1 MVDGSTTLQ
10 VPDPVLMRKVHDE
23 VVLLDMASE
32 QYFGLDAVGA
42 CVMEAIQ
49 RGDNVDGAIAAVSD
63 TFDAPYD
70 RVRTDVLAL
79 VEELVASGLLIV
91 AAG

>member
-1 MVDGSTTLQ
+1 MVDGSTVLR

-42 CVMEAIQ
+42 CVIEAIQ
-49 RGDNVDGAIAAVSD
+49 AALTSTVPSLRCSTSSMRRRIRSAPTSWRCRGVD
-63 TFDAPYD
+63 
-70 RVRTDVLAL
+70 
-79 VEELVASGLLIV
+79 ASGLLV
-91 AAG
+91 VTSP

>member
-1 MVDGSTTLQ
+1 MVDGSTVLR

-42 CVMEAIQ
+42 CVIEAIQ
-49 RGDNVDGAIAAVSD
+49 GGADVEGAIKAVVGA
-63 TFDAPYD
+63 FDASED
-70 RVRTDVLAL
+70 EIRTDVVSLID
-79 VEELVASGLLIV
+79 ELMDCGLLEITSM
-91 AAG
+91 

>member
-1 MVDGSTTLQ
+1 MVEGSTLLR

-42 CVMEAIQ
+42 CVIDALQ
-49 RGDNVDGAIAAVSD
+49 GGADVDGAIAAVFD
-63 TFDAPYD
+63 AFDAPED
-70 RVRTDVLAL
+70 RIRSDVLAL
-79 VEELVASGLLIV
+79 VDELVSSGLLV
-91 AAG
+91 VTSQ